1 MSIAPN
7 ELRFATIATD
17 VAIFT
22 IEEKKL
28 KVLLIPVNLPP
39 FFDHSHG
46 LPGGLILPNET
57 ADDSVL
63 RHLKNKAGIVAPAY
77 MEQFRAFSAIDRDP
91 RGRVVSLAYVAIV
104 SGDHAANIADGAA
117 WYDIDKLPSLA
128 YDHNDVVTYAR
139 KRLEEIVEHTTA
151 GRHFL
156 PPKFTLTDLQQIHEI
171 VLGHTIDKR
180 NFRKKILSL
189 GILRAAG
196 EMRHSGRSRPAELYQ
211 YSKKTDIAISGLS

>member
-17 VAIFT
+17 VALFT
-22 IEEKKL
+22 IEDRRL
-28 KVLLIPVNLPP
+28 KVLLIPIHLPP
-39 FFDHSHG
+39 YFPNSHG
-46 LPGGLILPNET
+46 LPGGLILPHET

-63 RHLKNKAGIVAPAY
+63 RHSKNKAGIAAPAY

-91 RGRVVSLAYVAIV
+91 RGRVVSLAYFAIV
-104 SGDHAANIADGAA
+104 KNEDAIHIANGAA
-117 WYDIDKLPSLA
+117 WYDANKLPSLA
-128 YDHNDVVTYAR
+128 YDHKDVVAYAR
-139 KRLEEIVEHTTA
+139 KRLEEVVEHTTI

-156 PPKFTLTDLQQIHEI
+156 PSKFTLTDLQQIHEI

-189 GILRAAG
+189 NILKATG
-196 EMRHSGRSRPAELYQ
+196 EMRRSGRSRPAELYQ
-211 YSKKTDIAISGLS
+211 YTKKADITISGLS